1 MVSFRYRRRYQCTG
15 KFPENKGFPNSDFPR
30 NTGIRDSIFVRRAG
44 VSIPQKE
51 RLIKDV
57 R

>member
-15 KFPENKGFPNSDFPR
+15 KFPENKGFPNSDSPR

-44 VSIPQKE
+44 VPIPQKE